1 MKPSLLPK
9 TSLLSR
15 LGLALI
21 SVVAVVAGFAI
32 ASLLL
37 TVLMVAGLGF
47 AGWLWWRLR
56 RLAQRAQCAAPT
68 VIEGEF
74 TVVPDYPALEART
87 APRPEPLPSLTRGN
101 RRVSRIRR

>member
-56 RLAQRAQCAAPT
+56 RLAQRAQRAAPT

-74 TVVPDYPALEART
+74 TVVPEYRALEDQSASGPVLSRF
-87 APRPEPLPSLTRGN
+87 STREN
-101 RRVSRIRR
+101 RRAS